1 MGQIEDQYLTLAAP
15 CTAELRERASKFLTY
30 AFPIVTETD
39 CQAFLD
45 EVRKLHPKATH
56 HCYAWRLG
64 MDKNRYRANDDGE
77 PGGTAGRPILGQIDS
92 FGLTNVLVV
101 VVRYFGG
108 TKLGTSGLIQA
119 YKTSAAEAL
128 QQAEIVQ
135 KTIESVF
142 RFTFHYALMNNLMG
156 AIKKSGFHILKQEFS
171 DDSGFVEVSIR
182 KSEADAA
189 LLQLKALTAGIHPE
203 EAEMLEKIEGLEI
216 KVLDGNE
223 IG

>member
-1 MGQIEDQYLTLAAP
+1 MGQIEDQYLTIEAP
-15 CTAELRERASKFLTY
+15 CTAELRERASKFLAY
-30 AFPIVTETD
+30 AFPIESEAA
-39 CQAFLD
+39 CQAALD

-92 FGLTNVLVV
+92 FGLTNVLVI

-119 YKTSAAEAL
+119 YKASAAEAL
-128 QQAEIVQ
+128 QQAEIVE

-142 RFTFHYALMNNLMG
+142 RLDFTYAVMNSLMG
-156 AIKKSGFHILKQEFS
+156 AIKKSGFAILRQEFT
-171 DDSGFVEVSIR
+171 DNAGLAEVAIR
-182 KSEADAA
+182 KSEAAAA
-189 LLQLKALTAGIHPE
+189 LLQLKALTAGIHLE
-203 EAEMLEKIEGLEI
+203 EAELLEKIEGLEI
-216 KVLDGNE
+216 TALSANS
-223 IG
+223 